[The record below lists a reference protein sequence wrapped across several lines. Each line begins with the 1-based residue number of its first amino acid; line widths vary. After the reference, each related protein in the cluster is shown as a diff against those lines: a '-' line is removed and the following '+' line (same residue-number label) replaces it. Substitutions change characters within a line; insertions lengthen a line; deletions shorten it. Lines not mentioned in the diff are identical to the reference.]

1 MFGLKQGNCLSV
13 LGTVWISVK
22 GNKSMK
28 KIGILIELKDGVLKP
43 ANLSMITAAVKE
55 GHELFTILMEPA
67 TSEIQQQ
74 LSRYGVDHVVKVL
87 MNRPNWNPARWAQA
101 VVTVLKTL
109 DIHTLMGITSAQGKD
124 LLPRI
129 AAILDAPL
137 VMDCV
142 HVDMDRQ
149 IAKTSQ
155 YSGKTMATFHL
166 TGETVLYGMRPNAIA
181 AVVHPTAPHVTEQ
194 VIDIPENVGLRVLEV
209 VPGEPGTQNLSEAD
223 VIVSGGRGMGNGE
236 NFNLLFDCAKS
247 VGGAAVGASRVAVDE
262 GWVPYAM
269 QVGQTGTKV
278 NPKVYIACGISGSV
292 QHLAG
297 MKTSGLIIAINTHA
311 EAAIL
316 AHCDYYVIGDLFDI
330 LPALAQ
336 ELERKRN

>member
-1 MFGLKQGNCLSV
+1 L
-13 LGTVWISVK
+13 
-22 GNKSMK
+22 K
-28 KIGILIELKDGVLKP
+28 KIGLLIELKDGVLKP
-43 ANLSMITAAVKE
+43 ANLCMITAAVKE
-55 GHELFTILMEPA
+55 GHELFAILMEAA

-74 LSRYGVDHVVKVL
+74 LARYGVDHVVTVP

-101 VVTVLKTL
+101 VVSVLESL
-109 DIHTLMGITSAQGKD
+109 DIHTLMGMTSAQGKD

-142 HVDMDRQ
+142 HVDMDQQ

-166 TGETVLYGMRPNAIA
+166 TGETILYGMRPNAIA
-181 AVVHPTAPHVTEQ
+181 TVVHPTAPHVTEQ
-194 VIDIPENVGLRVLEV
+194 VIDIPENVRLRVLKV

-311 EAAIL
+311 DAAIL

-336 ELERKRN
+336 ELEKKRTD